1 MDPLTNPITVEL
13 ARFEERLDVALQAD
27 VELVHEIA
35 RYMATLKG
43 KRLRPVLALLSGQA
57 CGRCDDRVIEA
68 AVAIEL
74 IHGATVVHD
83 DVVDSA
89 TMRRGRA
96 SVNSAWSGQ
105 LAVLMGDFLL
115 ARALSI
121 LVDLGDLT
129 ALRAVSRATERL
141 SVGEIFEIQ
150 IGQRCDTR
158 PDSYFSMVGDKT
170 ASLISAAVRLGAIL
184 AGADDAVVTAMG
196 EYGEN
201 LGQAFQIADDVLDF
215 TGDESTLGKPVGH
228 DLRER
233 KITLPLI
240 KALSAAPAPERA
252 AIDGILSAREPS
264 AQDWDRVV
272 DFVARHDGVAA
283 ASATAR
289 ACAARAQ
296 ACLEVLEP
304 SVVRCILE
312 TAVHLVVDRDS

>member
-1 MDPLTNPITVEL
+1 MNPLTDPIAAEL

-43 KRLRPVLALLSGQA
+43 KRFRPMLTLLSGLA
-57 CGRCDDRVIEA
+57 SGRCDDRVIAA
-68 AVAIEL
+68 AVAVEL

-121 LVDLGDLT
+121 LVGLGDLA
-129 ALRAVSRATERL
+129 ALRVVSRATERL

-150 IGQRCDTR
+150 IGQRHDTR
-158 PDSYFSMVGDKT
+158 RESYFAMVDDKT
-170 ASLISAAVRLGAIL
+170 ASLIAAAVRLGAIL
-184 AGADDAVVTAMG
+184 AEADDAVVAAMG

-201 LGQAFQIADDVLDF
+201 LGRAFQIADDVLDY
-215 TGDESTLGKPVGH
+215 TADADTLGKPVGH
-228 DLRER
+228 DLAEGR
-233 KITLPLI
+233 ITLPLI
-240 KALSAAPAPERA
+240 HALDAAPPAERLAMETVLRDGDKSSVDGA
-252 AIDGILSAREPS
+252 AIVE
-264 AQDWDRVV
+264 
-272 DFVARHDGVAA
+272 FVGRHGGVAA
-283 ASATAR
+283 ARATAR
-289 ACAARAQ
+289 DCAARARR
-296 ACLEVLEP
+296 CLEAVPPSAARTSLEAA
-304 SVVRCILE
+304 VR
-312 TAVHLVVDRDS
+312 LVVERRY

>member
-68 AVAIEL
+68 AVAVEL

-121 LVDLGDLT
+121 LVDLGDLA

-184 AGADDAVVTAMG
+184 AGADEAVVTAMG

-215 TGDESTLGKPVGH
+215 TGDADILGKPVGH
-228 DLRER
+228 DLKEGR
-233 KITLPLI
+233 ITLPLI
-240 KALSAAPAPERA
+240 HALEAAPPAERQAMEKVLRAGDKASADRA
-252 AIDGILSAREPS
+252 AI
-264 AQDWDRVV
+264 V
-272 DFVARHDGVAA
+272 DFVGRHGGVAA
-283 ASATAR
+283 ARATAR
-289 ACAARAQ
+289 DRAARARR
-296 ACLEVLEP
+296 CLEAVPPSAARTSLELA
-304 SVVRCILE
+304 VR
-312 TAVHLVVDRDS
+312 LVVERRY